1 MSLTCYSVIGHPP
14 NDLVKSHS
22 NAEDD
27 SSNNVTAEGDTD
39 NSRVNTME
47 NAEEPTTTSVKQSK
61 KKKKVKEL
69 NSSHSM
75 TMRSQKPPKKRKA
88 SSPTFKVGKKHK
100 NKRKSK

>member
-1 MSLTCYSVIGHPP
+1 MTCYSVIGHPP
-14 NDLVKSHS
+14 NDLVESHS
-22 NAEDD
+22 NAEDN

-39 NSRVNTME
+39 NSRVHTME

-61 KKKKVKEL
+61 KMKKVNEL

-88 SSPTFKVGKKHK
+88 TSPTFKVGKKHK
-100 NKRKSK
+100 NKRRSK

>member
-47 NAEEPTTTSVKQSK
+47 NAEEPTTIHIFRVINLTGR
-61 KKKKVKEL
+61 KVIRHFS
-69 NSSHSM
+69 N
-75 TMRSQKPPKKRKA
+75 
-88 SSPTFKVGKKHK
+88 F
-100 NKRKSK
+100 